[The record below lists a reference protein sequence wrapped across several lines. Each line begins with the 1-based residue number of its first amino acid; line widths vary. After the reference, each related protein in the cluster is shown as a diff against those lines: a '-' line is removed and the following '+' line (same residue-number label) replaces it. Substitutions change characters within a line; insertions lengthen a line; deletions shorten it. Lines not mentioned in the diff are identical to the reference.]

1 MTVLG
6 VVPVGEDDPDAPH
19 GCAALRPLRGAP
31 VLRWSVSAL
40 AAARPDRL
48 LVLAPPALAAEAAR
62 VVAGLGAVEV
72 VPVPGPGHGH
82 RLRTVLRLTAAAQQ
96 AFEVEDGA
104 GAGAVLLHDPLYPLA
119 PATVAARLLEALR
132 ADPAAVAAVPV
143 HPLIETVKRLGPDEL
158 VHETVDRS
166 GFVVT
171 ATPQAY
177 RHADL
182 LLALERAADADL
194 WLTDPAAL
202 PDLLLRAGQRVLPVE
217 VEDLGG
223 RAGSADAVARA
234 AAALP

>member
-1 MTVLG
+1 MTTLG
-6 VVPVGEDDPDAPH
+6 VVLVGEDDPEAPH
-19 GCAALRPLRGAP
+19 GCAALRLLAGEP
-31 VLRWSVSAL
+31 VLRRSVAVL
-40 AAARPDRL
+40 AAASPDRL
-48 LVLAPPALAAEAAR
+48 LVLAPPLLAGEVAR
-62 VVAGLGAVEV
+62 AVADLGTVEV

-82 RLRTVLRLTAAAQQ
+82 RLRTVLRLTASAQQ
-96 AFEVEDGA
+96 AFDADVPG
-104 GAGAVLLHDPLYPLA
+104 GTVLLHDPLYPLA
-119 PATVAARLLEALR
+119 PPAVAARVLDALR

-143 HPLIETVKRLGPDEL
+143 HPLTETVKRLGPDDL

-182 LLALERAADADL
+182 LLALERAQDADL

-202 PDLLLRAGQRVLPVE
+202 PDLLLRDGHRVLPVD
-217 VEDLGG
+217 VDDLGPRVG
-223 RAGSADAVARA
+223 TADALTRT